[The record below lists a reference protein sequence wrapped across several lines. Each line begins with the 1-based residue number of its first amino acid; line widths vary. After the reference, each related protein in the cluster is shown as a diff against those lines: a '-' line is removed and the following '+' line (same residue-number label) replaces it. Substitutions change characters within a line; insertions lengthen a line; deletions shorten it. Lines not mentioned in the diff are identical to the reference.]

1 MARLLEAMKHAET
14 ALRPPYAAPE
24 PVRAAPPVPPSA
36 ADFDEADTAVPFIE
50 VGPSRFVE
58 ASPDVLARRPSPLPT
73 LVPTSPDVARA
84 VSFRPLPAPAG
95 VPAAIAPEVIAFH
108 QPGHPVSGQ
117 YHELLGAVLATVPG
131 RVAPALLFTG
141 SAAGAGTT
149 DVVVN
154 LAVTAARQGRRVT
167 VIDVHAGRPA
177 VAARLGLCDRPGLS
191 EVLAGLAPLDDALQ
205 ETEQPGLVALTSG
218 GPAVTPPRG
227 AEVYRSLLR
236 LLRQRSDLILLDA
249 PRWDARPD
257 VSAPGGASDAAFL
270 VLPASADAT
279 PSTDELVRQFPALGV
294 RLAGCVAAR

>member
-14 ALRPPYAAPE
+14 ALRPPHAAPE

-36 ADFDEADTAVPFIE
+36 ANFDEGDASVPFIE

-58 ASPDVLARRPSPLPT
+58 ASPDVLARRPSPPPP
-73 LVPTSPDVARA
+73 VPASPDVARS
-84 VSFRPLPAPAG
+84 VSFRPLPAAAG
-95 VPAAIAPEVIAFH
+95 VPAAIAPEVMAFH
-108 QPGHPVSGQ
+108 QPDHPVSGQ
-117 YHELLGAVLATVPG
+117 YRELLGAVLAAVPG

-154 LAVTAARQGRRVT
+154 LAVTAARHGRRVI
-167 VIDVHAGRPA
+167 VVDVNAVRPA

-205 ETEQPGLVALTSG
+205 QTGQPGLVALTSG
-218 GPAVTPPRG
+218 SPAVAPPRG

-249 PRWDARPD
+249 PRWDARPE
-257 VSAPGGASDAAFL
+257 VTAPGGASDAAFL
-270 VLPASADAT
+270 VLAPATDAV
-279 PSTDELVRQFPALGV
+279 PSTDEFVRQFPAHGV
-294 RLAGCVAAR
+294 CLAGCVAAR